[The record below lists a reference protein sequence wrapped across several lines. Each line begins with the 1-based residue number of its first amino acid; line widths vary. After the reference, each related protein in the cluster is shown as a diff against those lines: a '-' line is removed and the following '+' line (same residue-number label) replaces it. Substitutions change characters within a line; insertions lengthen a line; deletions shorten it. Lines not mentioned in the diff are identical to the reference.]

1 MNVGHN
7 FFLERERERALKRKE
22 KKYIYIYIYINV
34 YCKFENKKLREKTV
48 LYKNTERER
57 ERASH
62 FLTWAAYI
70 LRLRDKLYN

>member
-1 MNVGHN
+1 MLGTI
-7 FFLERERERALKRKE
+7 FSWRERERALKRKE
-22 KKYIYIYIYINV
+22 KKYIYIYILMCTVNLRTKNYERKQCYI
-34 YCKFENKKLREKTV
+34 KTQ
-48 LYKNTERER
+48 RER